1 MMDYTPAKGKGEE
14 NERLMMYL
22 HIYTSTVFGI
32 FIMICIWVLIVFI
45 ALYGY
50 LRLISGHI
58 NGSRRIMFAS
68 DLMKELARI
77 TYEHGDDIDVVICK
91 DGNEQGV
98 INTIN
103 YNEATEHIELS
114 IDTIRD
120 DAWTKDTTK
129 QEQETE

>member
-1 MMDYTPAKGKGEE
+1 
-14 NERLMMYL
+14 
-22 HIYTSTVFGI
+22 
-32 FIMICIWVLIVFI
+32 
-45 ALYGY
+45 
-50 LRLISGHI
+50 
-58 NGSRRIMFAS
+58 MFAS